1 MVAFVALRDMGK
13 LKSLQPRLKTLGS
26 RLSPIAP
33 ATRQEAEVIRHR
45 ERDQNLEHRKWY
57 KTSRWHKLREQ
68 VLLRDAFTCKQTG
81 ILCIGKYP
89 ADNSPVVDHIKPHHG
104 DDQLFWDIENLQTVS
119 KAYHDSEKQKQERAQ
134 SRW

>member
-1 MVAFVALRDMGK
+1 MGK

-33 ATRQEAEVIRHR
+33 ANRQEAEVIRHR

-57 KTSRWHKLREQ
+57 KTSRWQKLREQ
-68 VLLRDAFTCKQTG
+68 VLVRDAYTCKQTG
-81 ILCIGKYP
+81 VICMGKHP
-89 ADNSPVVDHIKPHHG
+89 ADNSPVVDHVKPHHG
-104 DDQLFWDIENLQTVS
+104 DERLFWDIENLQTVS

-134 SRW
+134 ARW